1 MYEIDCKAPASGT
14 INKQKGGW
22 GLGCGDAVILVDWY
36 LY

>member
-14 INKQKGGW
+14 INKQKGGS
-22 GLGCGDAVILVDWY
+22 GSGCGDAVILVDWY